1 MAGACPLPAPG
12 WRPGPA
18 PGRRRHHVH
27 RAPRLPDHHRAHRHP
42 RTRPRRTS
50 RPPPPHRRR
59 RPCGRRVFARPRR
72 MSRTE
77 LGVQQTRVVLTG
89 YFLGLGVVMAVWG
102 ARMPAVQHTAHLTT
116 GRLSLV
122 LLAAALG
129 MVAGLQTGGRLA
141 ARPARL
147 PLLMVC
153 GSVALAAALALLGQ
167 CHSLASLL
175 VAALAFGAAHGVLD
189 VAVNTAAVRC
199 QNMAGRPIMSRLH
212 AAYSIGALGG
222 AALAAATAGTTHRSL
237 FLAAGAALAATT
249 LLAARLTAALSGT
262 QSWAGANH
270 EPGPA
275 RSGSGK
281 VWLLGALAAAALL
294 GEGAAADWAAVHVHT
309 LHTGTA
315 VTASAFALYSTGMAI
330 GRLTGDRLTTRF
342 GAPTVV
348 RTGAVLAAAALATG
362 VQCSSVPVALA
373 GWAVFGLG
381 LSTTVPCL
389 ITAAGRRGPR
399 AVATVSVT
407 GYLGLLTGP
416 ALIGAL
422 ASATTLAM
430 ALLLPALLAAALA
443 VLAHRALET
452 TTP

>member
-1 MAGACPLPAPG
+1 
-12 WRPGPA
+12 
-18 PGRRRHHVH
+18 
-27 RAPRLPDHHRAHRHP
+27 
-42 RTRPRRTS
+42 
-50 RPPPPHRRR
+50 
-59 RPCGRRVFARPRR
+59 

-222 AALAAATAGTTHRSL
+222 AALAAATAGTAHSRL
-237 FLAAGAALAATT
+237 FLATGATLAAMT
-249 LLAARLTAALSGT
+249 LLTVPRTLVLSGT
-262 QSWAGANH
+262 DQSWAGVNH

-275 RSGSGK
+275 RSASGK

-309 LHTGTA
+309 LHAGTA
-315 VTASAFALYSTGMAI
+315 VAASAFALYSTGMAI

-422 ASATTLAM
+422 ASATTLAT

>member
-1 MAGACPLPAPG
+1 
-12 WRPGPA
+12 
-18 PGRRRHHVH
+18 
-27 RAPRLPDHHRAHRHP
+27 
-42 RTRPRRTS
+42 
-50 RPPPPHRRR
+50 
-59 RPCGRRVFARPRR
+59 

-175 VAALAFGAAHGVLD
+175 AAALVFGAAHGVLD

-222 AALAAATAGTTHRSL
+222 AALAAATAGTAHSRL
-237 FLAAGAALAATT
+237 FLATGATLAAMT
-249 LLAARLTAALSGT
+249 LLTAPRTLVMSGT
-262 QSWAGANH
+262 DQSWAGVNH
-270 EPGPA
+270 EPGLA
-275 RSGSGK
+275 RSASGK

-309 LHTGTA
+309 LHAGTA
-315 VTASAFALYSTGMAI
+315 VAASAFALYSTGMAI

-422 ASATTLAM
+422 ASATTLAT